1 MNAKALIPLIA
12 GLGIGGLALKMGFD
26 TLKNAR
32 GTQKPVDAVQV
43 WGAARDIL
51 RGDVVTE
58 DMLKPIT
65 FPSNLLPSG
74 AVSEKDEIIGRVCE
88 IDTPTSMIILD
99 HTLLPP
105 GETRRLRV
113 KPGFRAVSV
122 KIDEGSGVDFHLE
135 PGCFVDVV
143 GSFNVRGDGG
153 KVETVASTLLE
164 NVEVAA
170 VGERISPA
178 TAKEDEG
185 KRPEKRK
192 VRAVTLFV
200 KPEQVAKLHV
210 TEQKGRIK
218 LALRSDDDGGTI
230 RNGQWVSE
238 LELSGQ
244 RRQAPPPPSEPAGD
258 PFDASALAM
267 LMTPSEPAQQNWVV
281 GIYRG
286 SAAKKEEVVFSDK
299 NAIEPLTPTSDAS
312 APWPLSPP
320 TPNMF
325 GNQPTGTPG
334 ATQSNAPGGGSL
346 VDSFSSLLG
355 QLGGSQSQT
364 AQNATPATDEM
375 SQEGPVD
382 QQEDPYEEEPSE

>member
-1 MNAKALIPLIA
+1 MKAKALIPLIA

-26 TLKNAR
+26 TLKNAK
-32 GTQKPVDAVQV
+32 GTQKSVESVQV

-58 DMLKPIT
+58 DMLKPINYPT
-65 FPSNLLPSG
+65 NLLPGG
-74 AVSEKDEIIGRVCE
+74 AFKEKKEIVGRVCE
-88 IDTPTSMIILD
+88 IDTPGNMVVLD
-99 HTLLPP
+99 HTLLLP

-122 KIDEGSGVDFHLE
+122 KIDEGSGVDFHLD
-135 PGCFVDVV
+135 PGCFVDVI
-143 GSFNVRGDGG
+143 GSFTVRGDGG
-153 KVETVASTLLE
+153 KQETVASTLLE

-170 VGERISPA
+170 VGERISPS
-178 TAKEDEG
+178 TAQEEEG

-218 LALRSDDDGGTI
+218 LALRSDEDGGILETK
-230 RNGQWVSE
+230 QWVTEAE
-238 LELSGQ
+238 LTGQ
-244 RRQAPPPPSEPAGD
+244 RPEMPAPQPKPANN
-258 PFDASALAM
+258 PFDTSAIAM
-267 LMTPSEPAQQNWVV
+267 LTKPAEPVEENWVV

-286 SAAKKEEVVFSDK
+286 SAGKKEEVVFSDK
-299 NAIEPLTPTSDAS
+299 NATQAMSPTSDAT
-312 APWPLSPP
+312 APWPMSPS

-325 GNQPTGTPG
+325 GNQSTSSPNG
-334 ATQSNAPGGGSL
+334 AESEQHNDGSL

-355 QLGGSQSQT
+355 QLGGSQAHPTHS
-364 AQNATPATDEM
+364 NAPAADELA
-375 SQEGPVD
+375 SEGPVD
-382 QQEDPYEEEPSE
+382 QEEDSHQEEPTE